1 MEIIVPKPNLLE
13 DGTVDI
19 WPTLGPQICDFI
31 ESRFVYGPGTLK
43 GEPYV
48 VRDDFRYLLYR
59 LYEHYPE
66 GYRETYGTESRD
78 LSGRRR
84 FQKGIISLPKGSA
97 KCVAPD
103 TEFILESGE
112 RVKAKDLNPGQSVMS
127 YKDGEVVYRKVRAVE
142 EQPLATTYRV
152 HTNHGRV
159 IEVSEGHPF
168 LVSGTQWR
176 EGMPKYHRY
185 TANDPKAGQHSW
197 SKAEDLRVGDRL
209 VPALNWKRDL
219 DDQADLGWL
228 LGVLAGDSTGDGRL
242 SNGDKEITDKVAEQ
256 YDLTSLKTV
265 GTGSS
270 TDWYVRGIRPLMRE
284 HGLYGCNAFQ
294 KRVPESVM
302 RGSRSMALGYLAG
315 MLDTDGCTTHK
326 PKAGTNK
333 TARSME
339 WYSVSENNMRDL
351 HTLLASVGINAD
363 VRAKRSKYNGEPY
376 VSWTVVVSNKADLK
390 ALAAEL
396 PCVRQRNVEN
406 LKKFSQETEFG
417 QFGDVKLDKVEKIEP
432 IGETVTIGVE
442 IEDTHVHVTNG
453 LVTHNTELMAI
464 VSLLELHPDAP
475 IRFNGY
481 DPDAEGGLAP
491 GRSVMSPFIPMLAPT
506 LEQLKDLAYGAAME
520 IVKDIDDAALFDPNK
535 ERIMINGEGESK
547 IIPVAASAGRLDG
560 QKPTFQ
566 GIDEPLALDTEVPT
580 TEGFK
585 TIETLQPGD
594 FVFDRNG
601 SPVRV
606 LGKSDV
612 HEGRPCYE
620 VTFRNGEKVVTDENH
635 RWKAVE
641 WSNRPKGEQVVTTKQ
656 MKERGLTTG
665 YGFRWRLPRGS
676 GWEANHL
683 SEWPQIVSIEPVE
696 SVPVQCIEVDND
708 DHLFVFGR
716 SGYLTHNTHRMVED
730 RHIAA
735 VTTIENNLSKRFA
748 DDPWQLSTTT
758 AGDPSEPSMA
768 LREFQYGMKIAEGK
782 IKDPTTFF
790 YHRATSDENAK
801 FDTMENRIKALK
813 EASGPEA
820 AKFRDL
826 FSVAKKWDDESAD
839 HSYLER
845 VWCNRWVQSS
855 TSAFDAKKF
864 RELGDES
871 LKIAPGSTIVLG
883 FDGAISDDSTAL
895 VATEIETGIQN
906 LVGIWE
912 KPEGATRWQV
922 PVGEV
927 NAVMEDMF
935 EFYDVLKLYADPP
948 YWQESIS
955 KWAGRWEK
963 RVVEWP
969 TRNETHIYYAL
980 RAYSEAINMGEVG
993 HDNNQALIDHIAAS
1007 GKNLLNRYDDEG
1019 KQKYRLAKRQRDK
1032 KIDAAMAAVLSWQAR
1047 LDALSEGAQEEEEQ
1061 YVPRRIR

>member
-1 MEIIVPKPNLLE
+1 MEIIVPKPNMLE

-19 WPTLGPQICDFI
+19 WPTLGPQICNFI
-31 ESRFVYGPGTLK
+31 ESRFVYGPGSLK

-66 GYRETYGTESRD
+66 GYKETYGTESRD

-97 KCVAPD
+97 KCLAPD
-103 TEFILESGE
+103 TMLSLETGE
-112 RVKAKDLNPGQSVMS
+112 SVRADEVKPGQSVQS
-127 YKDGEVVYRKVRAVE
+127 YLDGEVVYRPVAAVE
-142 EQPLATTYRV
+142 PQPAVENYLVKTTD
-152 HTNHGRV
+152 GRE
-159 IEVSEGHPF
+159 ITVSEGHPF
-168 LVSGTQWR
+168 LVSGDWKKV
-176 EGMPKYHRY
+176 ENLH
-185 TANDPKAGQHSW
+185 
-197 SKAEDLRVGDRL
+197 VGD
-209 VPALNWKRDL
+209 P
-219 DDQADLGWL
+219 
-228 LGVLAGDSTGDGRL
+228 
-242 SNGDKEITDKVAEQ
+242 
-256 YDLTSLKTV
+256 LT
-265 GTGSS
+265 
-270 TDWYVRGIRPLMRE
+270 
-284 HGLYGCNAFQ
+284 
-294 KRVPESVM
+294 
-302 RGSRSMALGYLAG
+302 
-315 MLDTDGCTTHK
+315 
-326 PKAGTNK
+326 
-333 TARSME
+333 
-339 WYSVSENNMRDL
+339 SVSEGVVGSDRVL
-351 HTLLASVGINAD
+351 SVDA
-363 VRAKRSKYNGEPY
+363 VGER
-376 VSWTVVVSNKADLK
+376 
-390 ALAAEL
+390 E
-396 PCVRQRNVEN
+396 
-406 LKKFSQETEFG
+406 
-417 QFGDVKLDKVEKIEP
+417 
-432 IGETVTIGVE
+432 TIGIE

-464 VSLLELHPDAP
+464 VALLELHPDAP
-475 IRFNGY
+475 IRFAGY
-481 DPDAEGGLAP
+481 DDSAEGGLAP
-491 GRSVMSPFIPMLAPT
+491 GRSVMSPFIPLLAPT

-566 GIDEPLALDTEVPT
+566 GIDE
-580 TEGFK
+580 
-585 TIETLQPGD
+585 
-594 FVFDRNG
+594 
-601 SPVRV
+601 S
-606 LGKSDV
+606 
-612 HEGRPCYE
+612 
-620 VTFRNGEKVVTDENH
+620 
-635 RWKAVE
+635 
-641 WSNRPKGEQVVTTKQ
+641 
-656 MKERGLTTG
+656 
-665 YGFRWRLPRGS
+665 
-676 GWEANHL
+676 
-683 SEWPQIVSIEPVE
+683 
-696 SVPVQCIEVDND
+696 
-708 DHLFVFGR
+708 
-716 SGYLTHNTHRMVED
+716 HRMVED

-735 VTTIENNLSKRFA
+735 VTTIENNLKKRFA

-826 FSVAKKWDDESAD
+826 FSVAKEWDDENAD

>member
-1 MEIIVPKPNLLE
+1 MEIIVPKPNMLE

-31 ESRFVYGPGTLK
+31 ESRFVYGPGSLK

-66 GYRETYGTESRD
+66 GYKETYGTESRD

-197 SKAEDLRVGDRL
+197 SKVEDLRVGDRL
-209 VPALNWKRDL
+209 VPALNWKQDL
-219 DDQADLGWL
+219 DGQADLGWL

-265 GTGSS
+265 GTGNS

-284 HGLYGCNAFQ
+284 HGLYGCNAYQ

-326 PKAGTNK
+326 PVPRTNK

-363 VRAKRSKYNGEPY
+363 VRAKRCKYNGEPY

-406 LKKFSQETEFG
+406 LKKFSQATEFG

-442 IEDTHVHVTNG
+442 IEDTHAHVTNG

-464 VSLLELHPDAP
+464 VALLELHPDAP

-481 DPDAEGGLAP
+481 DDSAEGGLAP
-491 GRSVMSPFIPMLAPT
+491 GRSVMSPFIPLLAPT

-566 GIDEPLALDTEVPT
+566 GVDE
-580 TEGFK
+580 
-585 TIETLQPGD
+585 
-594 FVFDRNG
+594 
-601 SPVRV
+601 S
-606 LGKSDV
+606 
-612 HEGRPCYE
+612 
-620 VTFRNGEKVVTDENH
+620 
-635 RWKAVE
+635 
-641 WSNRPKGEQVVTTKQ
+641 
-656 MKERGLTTG
+656 
-665 YGFRWRLPRGS
+665 
-676 GWEANHL
+676 
-683 SEWPQIVSIEPVE
+683 
-696 SVPVQCIEVDND
+696 
-708 DHLFVFGR
+708 
-716 SGYLTHNTHRMVED
+716 HRMVED

-735 VTTIENNLSKRFA
+735 VTTIENNLKKRFA

-758 AGDPSEPSMA
+758 AGDPGEPSMA

-826 FSVAKKWDDESAD
+826 FSVAKEWDDENAD

-895 VATEIETGIQN
+895 VATEVETGIQN

-912 KPEGATRWQV
+912 KPENATRWQV

-955 KWAGRWEK
+955 KWTGRWEK

>member
-1 MEIIVPKPNLLE
+1 MEIIVPKPNILE

-31 ESRFVYGPGTLK
+31 ESRFVYGPGSLK

-66 GYRETYGTESRD
+66 GYKETYGTESRD

-103 TEFILESGE
+103 TILYLETGE
-112 RVKAKDLNPGQSVMS
+112 EVRADEVKPGQSVQS
-127 YKDGEVVYRKVRAVE
+127 YLDGEVVYRPVAAVE
-142 EQPLATTYRV
+142 PQPAVENYLVKTTG
-152 HTNHGRV
+152 GRE
-159 IEVSEGHPF
+159 ITVSEGHPF
-168 LVSGTQWR
+168 LVSGGWR
-176 EGMPKYHRY
+176 KV
-185 TANDPKAGQHSW
+185 
-197 SKAEDLRVGDRL
+197 EDLH
-209 VPALNWKRDL
+209 
-219 DDQADLGWL
+219 
-228 LGVLAGDSTGDGRL
+228 AGDP
-242 SNGDKEITDKVAEQ
+242 
-256 YDLTSLKTV
+256 LT
-265 GTGSS
+265 
-270 TDWYVRGIRPLMRE
+270 
-284 HGLYGCNAFQ
+284 
-294 KRVPESVM
+294 
-302 RGSRSMALGYLAG
+302 
-315 MLDTDGCTTHK
+315 
-326 PKAGTNK
+326 
-333 TARSME
+333 
-339 WYSVSENNMRDL
+339 SVSEGAVGSDRVL
-351 HTLLASVGINAD
+351 SVDA
-363 VRAKRSKYNGEPY
+363 VGER
-376 VSWTVVVSNKADLK
+376 
-390 ALAAEL
+390 E
-396 PCVRQRNVEN
+396 
-406 LKKFSQETEFG
+406 
-417 QFGDVKLDKVEKIEP
+417 
-432 IGETVTIGVE
+432 TIGIE

-481 DPDAEGGLAP
+481 DHEAEGGLAP
-491 GRSVMSPFIPMLAPT
+491 GRSVMSPFIPLLAPT

-566 GIDEPLALDTEVPT
+566 GIDE
-580 TEGFK
+580 
-585 TIETLQPGD
+585 
-594 FVFDRNG
+594 
-601 SPVRV
+601 S
-606 LGKSDV
+606 
-612 HEGRPCYE
+612 
-620 VTFRNGEKVVTDENH
+620 
-635 RWKAVE
+635 
-641 WSNRPKGEQVVTTKQ
+641 
-656 MKERGLTTG
+656 
-665 YGFRWRLPRGS
+665 
-676 GWEANHL
+676 
-683 SEWPQIVSIEPVE
+683 
-696 SVPVQCIEVDND
+696 
-708 DHLFVFGR
+708 
-716 SGYLTHNTHRMVED
+716 HRMVED

-735 VTTIENNLSKRFA
+735 VTTIENNLKKRFA

-758 AGDPSEPSMA
+758 AGDPGEPSMA

-826 FSVAKKWDDESAD
+826 FSVAKEWDDENAD

-864 RELGDES
+864 RQLGDES

-895 VATEIETGIQN
+895 VATEVETGIQN

-935 EFYDVLKLYADPP
+935 EFYNVLKLYADPP

-980 RAYSEAINMGEVG
+980 RAYSEAINLGEVG

-1061 YVPRRIR
+1061 YAPRRIR

>member
-1 MEIIVPKPNLLE
+1 MEIIVPKPNMLE

-19 WPTLGPQICDFI
+19 WPTLGPQICNFI
-31 ESRFVYGPGTLK
+31 ESRFVYGPGSLK

-66 GYRETYGTESRD
+66 GYKETYGTESRD

-197 SKAEDLRVGDRL
+197 SKVEDLRVGDRL

-256 YDLTSLKTV
+256 YDLTPLETV

-270 TDWYVRGIRPLMRE
+270 TDWYARGIRPLMRE

-376 VSWTVVVSNKADLK
+376 ISWTVVVSNKADLK

-464 VSLLELHPDAP
+464 VALLELHPDAP

-481 DPDAEGGLAP
+481 DDSAEGGLAP
-491 GRSVMSPFIPMLAPT
+491 GRSVMSPFIPLLAPT

-566 GIDEPLALDTEVPT
+566 GIDE
-580 TEGFK
+580 
-585 TIETLQPGD
+585 
-594 FVFDRNG
+594 
-601 SPVRV
+601 S
-606 LGKSDV
+606 
-612 HEGRPCYE
+612 
-620 VTFRNGEKVVTDENH
+620 
-635 RWKAVE
+635 
-641 WSNRPKGEQVVTTKQ
+641 
-656 MKERGLTTG
+656 
-665 YGFRWRLPRGS
+665 
-676 GWEANHL
+676 
-683 SEWPQIVSIEPVE
+683 
-696 SVPVQCIEVDND
+696 
-708 DHLFVFGR
+708 
-716 SGYLTHNTHRMVED
+716 HRMVED

-735 VTTIENNLSKRFA
+735 VTTIENNLKKRFA

-826 FSVAKKWDDESAD
+826 FSVAKEWDDENAD

>member
-1 MEIIVPKPNLLE
+1 MEIIVPKPNVLD
-13 DGTVDI
+13 DGTLDI
-19 WPTLGPQICDFI
+19 WPTLGPQVCNFI

-66 GYRETYGTESRD
+66 GYKETYGTESRD

-97 KCVAPD
+97 KCLAPD
-103 TEFILESGE
+103 TILYLETGE
-112 RVKAKDLNPGQSVMS
+112 EVRADEVKPGQSVQS
-127 YKDGEVVYRKVRAVE
+127 YLDGEVVYRPVAAVE
-142 EQPLATTYRV
+142 PQPAVENYLVKTTD
-152 HTNHGRV
+152 GRE
-159 IEVSEGHPF
+159 ITVSEGHPF
-168 LVSGTQWR
+168 LVSG
-176 EGMPKYHRY
+176 
-185 TANDPKAGQHSW
+185 D
-197 SKAEDLRVGDRL
+197 
-209 VPALNWKRDL
+209 WKKVENL
-219 DDQADLGWL
+219 H
-228 LGVLAGDSTGDGRL
+228 AGDS
-242 SNGDKEITDKVAEQ
+242 
-256 YDLTSLKTV
+256 LT
-265 GTGSS
+265 
-270 TDWYVRGIRPLMRE
+270 
-284 HGLYGCNAFQ
+284 
-294 KRVPESVM
+294 
-302 RGSRSMALGYLAG
+302 
-315 MLDTDGCTTHK
+315 
-326 PKAGTNK
+326 
-333 TARSME
+333 
-339 WYSVSENNMRDL
+339 SVSEG
-351 HTLLASVGINAD
+351 TVG
-363 VRAKRSKYNGEPY
+363 S
-376 VSWTVVVSNKADLK
+376 
-390 ALAAEL
+390 
-396 PCVRQRNVEN
+396 
-406 LKKFSQETEFG
+406 
-417 QFGDVKLDKVEKIEP
+417 DKVLSVDAV
-432 IGETVTIGVE
+432 GERETIGIE

-464 VSLLELHPDAP
+464 VALLELHPDAP

-481 DPDAEGGLAP
+481 DPEAEGGLAP
-491 GRSVMSPFIPMLAPT
+491 GRSVMSPFIPLLAPT

-566 GIDEPLALDTEVPT
+566 GIDE
-580 TEGFK
+580 
-585 TIETLQPGD
+585 
-594 FVFDRNG
+594 
-601 SPVRV
+601 S
-606 LGKSDV
+606 
-612 HEGRPCYE
+612 
-620 VTFRNGEKVVTDENH
+620 
-635 RWKAVE
+635 
-641 WSNRPKGEQVVTTKQ
+641 
-656 MKERGLTTG
+656 
-665 YGFRWRLPRGS
+665 
-676 GWEANHL
+676 
-683 SEWPQIVSIEPVE
+683 
-696 SVPVQCIEVDND
+696 
-708 DHLFVFGR
+708 
-716 SGYLTHNTHRMVED
+716 HRMVED

-735 VTTIENNLSKRFA
+735 VTTIENNLKKRFA

-826 FSVAKKWDDESAD
+826 FSVAKEWDDENAD

-895 VATEIETGIQN
+895 VATEVETGIQN

-912 KPEGATRWQV
+912 KPENATRWQV

-955 KWAGRWEK
+955 KWTGRWEK

>member
-1 MEIIVPKPNLLE
+1 MEIIVPKPNMLE

-19 WPTLGPQICDFI
+19 WPTLGPQICNFI
-31 ESRFVYGPGTLK
+31 ESRFVYGPGSLK

-66 GYRETYGTESRD
+66 GYKETYGTESRD

-97 KCVAPD
+97 KCLAPD
-103 TEFILESGE
+103 TILYLETGE
-112 RVKAKDLNPGQSVMS
+112 EVRADEVKPGQSVQS
-127 YKDGEVVYRKVRAVE
+127 YLDGEVVYRPVAAVE
-142 EQPLATTYRV
+142 PQSAVENYLVKTTD
-152 HTNHGRV
+152 GRE
-159 IEVSEGHPF
+159 ITVSEGHPF
-168 LVSGTQWR
+168 LVSG
-176 EGMPKYHRY
+176 
-185 TANDPKAGQHSW
+185 D
-197 SKAEDLRVGDRL
+197 
-209 VPALNWKRDL
+209 WKKVENL
-219 DDQADLGWL
+219 H
-228 LGVLAGDSTGDGRL
+228 AGDP
-242 SNGDKEITDKVAEQ
+242 
-256 YDLTSLKTV
+256 LT
-265 GTGSS
+265 
-270 TDWYVRGIRPLMRE
+270 
-284 HGLYGCNAFQ
+284 
-294 KRVPESVM
+294 
-302 RGSRSMALGYLAG
+302 
-315 MLDTDGCTTHK
+315 
-326 PKAGTNK
+326 
-333 TARSME
+333 
-339 WYSVSENNMRDL
+339 SVSEGVVGSDRVL
-351 HTLLASVGINAD
+351 SVDA
-363 VRAKRSKYNGEPY
+363 VGER
-376 VSWTVVVSNKADLK
+376 
-390 ALAAEL
+390 E
-396 PCVRQRNVEN
+396 
-406 LKKFSQETEFG
+406 
-417 QFGDVKLDKVEKIEP
+417 
-432 IGETVTIGVE
+432 TIGIE

-481 DPDAEGGLAP
+481 DPEAEGGLAP

-520 IVKDIDDAALFDPNK
+520 IVKDIDDSSLFDPNK

-665 YGFRWRLPRGS
+665 YGLRWRLPRGS
-676 GWEANHL
+676 GWEAALPSGCPIDPYLLGIWLGDGSSDAGYIHTSETDFEALSAGFNFSESNNPKKPTIRRWLPVGLRTMLRHEKLLSNKHIPDRYLMESREWRLSLLAGLIDSDGYVLNGAVTLVQGKFALADKVRQLAVSLGFKASINSSDDPRSRTGKMWKVQFCPTEAVPTRIPRKEILGRANHL
-683 SEWPQIVSIEPVE
+683 SEWPQIVSIKPVE

-735 VTTIENNLSKRFA
+735 VTTIENNLKKRFA

-758 AGDPSEPSMA
+758 AGDPGEPSMA

-826 FSVAKKWDDESAD
+826 FSVAKEWDDENAD

>member
-1 MEIIVPKPNLLE
+1 MEIIVPKPNVLE

-19 WPTLGPQICDFI
+19 WPTLGPQICNFI
-31 ESRFVYGPGTLK
+31 ESRFVYGPGSLK

-66 GYRETYGTESRD
+66 GYKETYGTESRD

-97 KCVAPD
+97 KCLAPD

-197 SKAEDLRVGDRL
+197 SKVEDLRAGDRL

-256 YDLTSLKTV
+256 YDLTPLKTM

-270 TDWYVRGIRPLMRE
+270 TDWYIRGIRPLMRE

-302 RGSRSMALGYLAG
+302 RGSRSMVLGYLAG

-326 PKAGTNK
+326 PVPRTNK

-406 LKKFSQETEFG
+406 LKKFSQATEFG

-464 VSLLELHPDAP
+464 VALLEIHPDAP

-481 DPDAEGGLAP
+481 DPEAEGGLAP
-491 GRSVMSPFIPMLAPT
+491 GRSVMSPFIPLLAPT

-566 GIDEPLALDTEVPT
+566 GIDE
-580 TEGFK
+580 
-585 TIETLQPGD
+585 
-594 FVFDRNG
+594 
-601 SPVRV
+601 S
-606 LGKSDV
+606 
-612 HEGRPCYE
+612 
-620 VTFRNGEKVVTDENH
+620 
-635 RWKAVE
+635 
-641 WSNRPKGEQVVTTKQ
+641 
-656 MKERGLTTG
+656 
-665 YGFRWRLPRGS
+665 
-676 GWEANHL
+676 
-683 SEWPQIVSIEPVE
+683 
-696 SVPVQCIEVDND
+696 
-708 DHLFVFGR
+708 
-716 SGYLTHNTHRMVED
+716 HRMVED

-735 VTTIENNLSKRFA
+735 VTTIENNLKKRFA

-826 FSVAKKWDDESAD
+826 FSVAKEWDDENAD

>member
-1 MEIIVPKPNLLE
+1 MEIIVPKPNVLE
-13 DGTVDI
+13 DGTLDI

-66 GYRETYGTESRD
+66 GYKETYGTESRD

-97 KCVAPD
+97 K
-103 TEFILESGE
+103 
-112 RVKAKDLNPGQSVMS
+112 
-127 YKDGEVVYRKVRAVE
+127 
-142 EQPLATTYRV
+142 
-152 HTNHGRV
+152 
-159 IEVSEGHPF
+159 
-168 LVSGTQWR
+168 
-176 EGMPKYHRY
+176 
-185 TANDPKAGQHSW
+185 
-197 SKAEDLRVGDRL
+197 
-209 VPALNWKRDL
+209 
-219 DDQADLGWL
+219 
-228 LGVLAGDSTGDGRL
+228 
-242 SNGDKEITDKVAEQ
+242 
-256 YDLTSLKTV
+256 
-265 GTGSS
+265 
-270 TDWYVRGIRPLMRE
+270 
-284 HGLYGCNAFQ
+284 
-294 KRVPESVM
+294 
-302 RGSRSMALGYLAG
+302 
-315 MLDTDGCTTHK
+315 
-326 PKAGTNK
+326 
-333 TARSME
+333 
-339 WYSVSENNMRDL
+339 
-351 HTLLASVGINAD
+351 
-363 VRAKRSKYNGEPY
+363 
-376 VSWTVVVSNKADLK
+376 
-390 ALAAEL
+390 
-396 PCVRQRNVEN
+396 
-406 LKKFSQETEFG
+406 
-417 QFGDVKLDKVEKIEP
+417 
-432 IGETVTIGVE
+432 
-442 IEDTHVHVTNG
+442 
-453 LVTHNTELMAI
+453 TELMAI
-464 VSLLELHPDAP
+464 IALVELHPDAP

-481 DPDAEGGLAP
+481 DPEAEGGLAP
-491 GRSVMSPFIPMLAPT
+491 GRSVMSPFIPLLAPT

-520 IVKDIDDAALFDPNK
+520 IVKDIDDSSLFDPNK

-566 GIDEPLALDTEVPT
+566 GIDE
-580 TEGFK
+580 
-585 TIETLQPGD
+585 
-594 FVFDRNG
+594 
-601 SPVRV
+601 S
-606 LGKSDV
+606 
-612 HEGRPCYE
+612 
-620 VTFRNGEKVVTDENH
+620 
-635 RWKAVE
+635 
-641 WSNRPKGEQVVTTKQ
+641 
-656 MKERGLTTG
+656 
-665 YGFRWRLPRGS
+665 
-676 GWEANHL
+676 
-683 SEWPQIVSIEPVE
+683 
-696 SVPVQCIEVDND
+696 
-708 DHLFVFGR
+708 
-716 SGYLTHNTHRMVED
+716 HRMVED

-826 FSVAKKWDDESAD
+826 FSVAKKWDDENAD

-895 VATEIETGIQN
+895 VATEVETGIQN

-912 KPEGATRWQV
+912 KPEDAKRWQV

-927 NAVMEDMF
+927 HAVMEDMF

-1061 YVPRRIR
+1061 YAPRRIR

>member
-1 MEIIVPKPNLLE
+1 MEIIVPKPNVLE
-13 DGTVDI
+13 DGTLDI

-97 KCVAPD
+97 K
-103 TEFILESGE
+103 
-112 RVKAKDLNPGQSVMS
+112 
-127 YKDGEVVYRKVRAVE
+127 
-142 EQPLATTYRV
+142 
-152 HTNHGRV
+152 
-159 IEVSEGHPF
+159 
-168 LVSGTQWR
+168 
-176 EGMPKYHRY
+176 
-185 TANDPKAGQHSW
+185 
-197 SKAEDLRVGDRL
+197 
-209 VPALNWKRDL
+209 
-219 DDQADLGWL
+219 
-228 LGVLAGDSTGDGRL
+228 
-242 SNGDKEITDKVAEQ
+242 
-256 YDLTSLKTV
+256 
-265 GTGSS
+265 
-270 TDWYVRGIRPLMRE
+270 
-284 HGLYGCNAFQ
+284 
-294 KRVPESVM
+294 
-302 RGSRSMALGYLAG
+302 
-315 MLDTDGCTTHK
+315 
-326 PKAGTNK
+326 
-333 TARSME
+333 
-339 WYSVSENNMRDL
+339 
-351 HTLLASVGINAD
+351 
-363 VRAKRSKYNGEPY
+363 
-376 VSWTVVVSNKADLK
+376 
-390 ALAAEL
+390 
-396 PCVRQRNVEN
+396 
-406 LKKFSQETEFG
+406 
-417 QFGDVKLDKVEKIEP
+417 
-432 IGETVTIGVE
+432 
-442 IEDTHVHVTNG
+442 
-453 LVTHNTELMAI
+453 TELMAI
-464 VSLLELHPDAP
+464 IALLELHPDAP

-481 DPDAEGGLAP
+481 DPEAEGGLAP
-491 GRSVMSPFIPMLAPT
+491 GRSVMSPFIPLLAPT

-566 GIDEPLALDTEVPT
+566 GIDE
-580 TEGFK
+580 
-585 TIETLQPGD
+585 
-594 FVFDRNG
+594 
-601 SPVRV
+601 S
-606 LGKSDV
+606 
-612 HEGRPCYE
+612 
-620 VTFRNGEKVVTDENH
+620 
-635 RWKAVE
+635 
-641 WSNRPKGEQVVTTKQ
+641 
-656 MKERGLTTG
+656 
-665 YGFRWRLPRGS
+665 
-676 GWEANHL
+676 
-683 SEWPQIVSIEPVE
+683 
-696 SVPVQCIEVDND
+696 
-708 DHLFVFGR
+708 
-716 SGYLTHNTHRMVED
+716 HRMVED

-790 YHRATSDENAK
+790 YHRATSDENAN

-826 FSVAKKWDDESAD
+826 FSVAKKWDDENAD

-871 LKIAPGSTIVLG
+871 LRIAPGSTIVLG

-895 VATEIETGIQN
+895 VATEVETGIQN

-912 KPEGATRWQV
+912 KPEDAKRWQV

-927 NAVMEDMF
+927 HAVMEDMF

-980 RAYSEAINMGEVG
+980 RAYSEAINLGEVG

>member
-1 MEIIVPKPNLLE
+1 MEIIVPKPNMLE

-19 WPTLGPQICDFI
+19 WPTLGPQICNFI
-31 ESRFVYGPGTLK
+31 ESRFVYGPGSLK

-66 GYRETYGTESRD
+66 GYKETYGTESRD

-197 SKAEDLRVGDRL
+197 SKVEDLRVGDRL

-256 YDLTSLKTV
+256 YDLTPLETM

-270 TDWYVRGIRPLMRE
+270 TDWYIRGIRPLMRE

-376 VSWTVVVSNKADLK
+376 ISWTVVVSNKADLK

-406 LKKFSQETEFG
+406 LKKFSQENEFG

-464 VSLLELHPDAP
+464 IALLELHPDAP

-481 DPDAEGGLAP
+481 DDSAEGGLAP
-491 GRSVMSPFIPMLAPT
+491 GRSVMSPFIPLLAPT

-566 GIDEPLALDTEVPT
+566 GIDE
-580 TEGFK
+580 
-585 TIETLQPGD
+585 
-594 FVFDRNG
+594 
-601 SPVRV
+601 S
-606 LGKSDV
+606 
-612 HEGRPCYE
+612 
-620 VTFRNGEKVVTDENH
+620 
-635 RWKAVE
+635 
-641 WSNRPKGEQVVTTKQ
+641 
-656 MKERGLTTG
+656 
-665 YGFRWRLPRGS
+665 
-676 GWEANHL
+676 
-683 SEWPQIVSIEPVE
+683 
-696 SVPVQCIEVDND
+696 
-708 DHLFVFGR
+708 
-716 SGYLTHNTHRMVED
+716 HRMVED

-735 VTTIENNLSKRFA
+735 VTTIENNLKKRFA

-826 FSVAKKWDDESAD
+826 FSVAKEWDDENAD

>member
-1 MEIIVPKPNLLE
+1 MEIIVPKPNVLE
-13 DGTVDI
+13 DGTLDI
-19 WPTLGPQICDFI
+19 WPTLGPQVCNFI

-66 GYRETYGTESRD
+66 GYKETYGTESRD

-97 KCVAPD
+97 KCLAPD
-103 TEFILESGE
+103 TILTLETGE
-112 RVKAKDLNPGQSVMS
+112 EVRADEVKPGQSVQS
-127 YKDGEVVYRKVRAVE
+127 YLDGEVVYRPVAAVE
-142 EQPLATTYRV
+142 PQPAVENYLVKTTD
-152 HTNHGRV
+152 GRE
-159 IEVSEGHPF
+159 ITVSEGHPF
-168 LVSGTQWR
+168 LVSG
-176 EGMPKYHRY
+176 
-185 TANDPKAGQHSW
+185 D
-197 SKAEDLRVGDRL
+197 
-209 VPALNWKRDL
+209 WKKVENL
-219 DDQADLGWL
+219 H
-228 LGVLAGDSTGDGRL
+228 AGDS
-242 SNGDKEITDKVAEQ
+242 
-256 YDLTSLKTV
+256 LT
-265 GTGSS
+265 
-270 TDWYVRGIRPLMRE
+270 
-284 HGLYGCNAFQ
+284 
-294 KRVPESVM
+294 
-302 RGSRSMALGYLAG
+302 
-315 MLDTDGCTTHK
+315 
-326 PKAGTNK
+326 
-333 TARSME
+333 
-339 WYSVSENNMRDL
+339 SVSEG
-351 HTLLASVGINAD
+351 TVG
-363 VRAKRSKYNGEPY
+363 S
-376 VSWTVVVSNKADLK
+376 
-390 ALAAEL
+390 
-396 PCVRQRNVEN
+396 
-406 LKKFSQETEFG
+406 
-417 QFGDVKLDKVEKIEP
+417 DKVLSVDAV
-432 IGETVTIGVE
+432 GERETIGIE

-464 VSLLELHPDAP
+464 IALLELHPDAP

-481 DPDAEGGLAP
+481 DDEAEGGLAP
-491 GRSVMSPFIPMLAPT
+491 GRSVMSPFIPLLAPT

-566 GIDEPLALDTEVPT
+566 GIDE
-580 TEGFK
+580 
-585 TIETLQPGD
+585 
-594 FVFDRNG
+594 
-601 SPVRV
+601 S
-606 LGKSDV
+606 
-612 HEGRPCYE
+612 
-620 VTFRNGEKVVTDENH
+620 
-635 RWKAVE
+635 
-641 WSNRPKGEQVVTTKQ
+641 
-656 MKERGLTTG
+656 
-665 YGFRWRLPRGS
+665 
-676 GWEANHL
+676 
-683 SEWPQIVSIEPVE
+683 
-696 SVPVQCIEVDND
+696 
-708 DHLFVFGR
+708 
-716 SGYLTHNTHRMVED
+716 HRMVED

-735 VTTIENNLSKRFA
+735 VTTIENNLRKRFA

-758 AGDPSEPSMA
+758 AGDPGEPSMA
-768 LREFQYGMKIAEGK
+768 LREFQYGMRIAEGK

-820 AKFRDL
+820 SKFRDL
-826 FSVAKKWDDESAD
+826 FSVAKEWDDENAD

-871 LKIAPGSTIVLG
+871 LRIAPGSTIVLG

-895 VATEIETGIQN
+895 VATEVETGIQN

-912 KPEGATRWQV
+912 KPEDAKRWQV

-980 RAYSEAINMGEVG
+980 RAYDEAINMGEVG

-1047 LDALSEGAQEEEEQ
+1047 LDALAEGAQEEEEK
-1061 YVPRRIR
+1061 YAPRRIR

>member
-1 MEIIVPKPNLLE
+1 MEIIVPKPNVLE
-13 DGTVDI
+13 DGTLDI
-19 WPTLGPQICDFI
+19 WPTLGPQVCDFI

-66 GYRETYGTESRD
+66 GYKETYGTESRD

-97 KCVAPD
+97 K
-103 TEFILESGE
+103 
-112 RVKAKDLNPGQSVMS
+112 
-127 YKDGEVVYRKVRAVE
+127 
-142 EQPLATTYRV
+142 
-152 HTNHGRV
+152 
-159 IEVSEGHPF
+159 
-168 LVSGTQWR
+168 
-176 EGMPKYHRY
+176 
-185 TANDPKAGQHSW
+185 
-197 SKAEDLRVGDRL
+197 
-209 VPALNWKRDL
+209 
-219 DDQADLGWL
+219 
-228 LGVLAGDSTGDGRL
+228 
-242 SNGDKEITDKVAEQ
+242 
-256 YDLTSLKTV
+256 
-265 GTGSS
+265 
-270 TDWYVRGIRPLMRE
+270 
-284 HGLYGCNAFQ
+284 
-294 KRVPESVM
+294 
-302 RGSRSMALGYLAG
+302 
-315 MLDTDGCTTHK
+315 
-326 PKAGTNK
+326 
-333 TARSME
+333 
-339 WYSVSENNMRDL
+339 
-351 HTLLASVGINAD
+351 
-363 VRAKRSKYNGEPY
+363 
-376 VSWTVVVSNKADLK
+376 
-390 ALAAEL
+390 
-396 PCVRQRNVEN
+396 
-406 LKKFSQETEFG
+406 
-417 QFGDVKLDKVEKIEP
+417 
-432 IGETVTIGVE
+432 
-442 IEDTHVHVTNG
+442 
-453 LVTHNTELMAI
+453 TELMAI
-464 VSLLELHPDAP
+464 IALLELHPDAP

-481 DPDAEGGLAP
+481 DDEAEGGLAP
-491 GRSVMSPFIPMLAPT
+491 GRSVMSPFIPLLAPT

-566 GIDEPLALDTEVPT
+566 GIDE
-580 TEGFK
+580 
-585 TIETLQPGD
+585 
-594 FVFDRNG
+594 
-601 SPVRV
+601 S
-606 LGKSDV
+606 
-612 HEGRPCYE
+612 
-620 VTFRNGEKVVTDENH
+620 
-635 RWKAVE
+635 
-641 WSNRPKGEQVVTTKQ
+641 
-656 MKERGLTTG
+656 
-665 YGFRWRLPRGS
+665 
-676 GWEANHL
+676 
-683 SEWPQIVSIEPVE
+683 
-696 SVPVQCIEVDND
+696 
-708 DHLFVFGR
+708 
-716 SGYLTHNTHRMVED
+716 HRMVED

-735 VTTIENNLSKRFA
+735 VTTIENNLRKRFA

-758 AGDPSEPSMA
+758 AGDPGEPSMA
-768 LREFQYGMKIAEGK
+768 LREFQYGMRIAEGK

-826 FSVAKKWDDESAD
+826 FSVAKEWDDENAD

-895 VATEIETGIQN
+895 VATEVETGIQN

-912 KPEGATRWQV
+912 KPEDATRWQV

-935 EFYDVLKLYADPP
+935 EFYNVLKLYADPP

-1047 LDALSEGAQEEEEQ
+1047 LDALSEGAQEEEEK
-1061 YVPRRIR
+1061 YAPRRIR

>member
-1 MEIIVPKPNLLE
+1 MEIIVPKPNMLE

-31 ESRFVYGPGTLK
+31 ESRFVYGPGSLK

-66 GYRETYGTESRD
+66 GYKETYGTESRD

-112 RVKAKDLNPGQSVMS
+112 RVKAKDLTPGQSVMS

-152 HTNHGRV
+152 HTNHGRI

-197 SKAEDLRVGDRL
+197 SKVEDLRVGDRL

-256 YDLTSLKTV
+256 YDLTPLKTV

-302 RGSRSMALGYLAG
+302 RGSRSMVLGYLAG

-326 PKAGTNK
+326 PVPRTNK

-406 LKKFSQETEFG
+406 LKKFSQATEFG

-464 VSLLELHPDAP
+464 VALLELHPDAP
-475 IRFNGY
+475 IRFAGY
-481 DPDAEGGLAP
+481 DHEAEGGLAP
-491 GRSVMSPFIPMLAPT
+491 GRSVMSPFIPLLAPT

-566 GIDEPLALDTEVPT
+566 GIDE
-580 TEGFK
+580 
-585 TIETLQPGD
+585 
-594 FVFDRNG
+594 
-601 SPVRV
+601 S
-606 LGKSDV
+606 
-612 HEGRPCYE
+612 
-620 VTFRNGEKVVTDENH
+620 
-635 RWKAVE
+635 
-641 WSNRPKGEQVVTTKQ
+641 
-656 MKERGLTTG
+656 
-665 YGFRWRLPRGS
+665 
-676 GWEANHL
+676 
-683 SEWPQIVSIEPVE
+683 
-696 SVPVQCIEVDND
+696 
-708 DHLFVFGR
+708 
-716 SGYLTHNTHRMVED
+716 HRMVED

-735 VTTIENNLSKRFA
+735 VTTIENNLKKRFA

-826 FSVAKKWDDESAD
+826 FSVAKEWDDENAD

>member
-1 MEIIVPKPNLLE
+1 MEIIVPKPNILE

-19 WPTLGPQICDFI
+19 WPTLGPQICNFI
-31 ESRFVYGPGTLK
+31 ESRFVYGPGSLK

-197 SKAEDLRVGDRL
+197 SKVEDLRVGDRL

-256 YDLTSLKTV
+256 YDLTPLKTV

-284 HGLYGCNAFQ
+284 HGLHGCNAFQ

-302 RGSRSMALGYLAG
+302 RGSRSMVLGYLAG

-326 PKAGTNK
+326 PVPRTNK

-406 LKKFSQETEFG
+406 LKKFSQATEFG

-464 VSLLELHPDAP
+464 IALLELHPDAP

-481 DPDAEGGLAP
+481 DDEAEGGLAP
-491 GRSVMSPFIPMLAPT
+491 GRSVMSPFIPLLAPT

-566 GIDEPLALDTEVPT
+566 GIDE
-580 TEGFK
+580 
-585 TIETLQPGD
+585 
-594 FVFDRNG
+594 
-601 SPVRV
+601 S
-606 LGKSDV
+606 
-612 HEGRPCYE
+612 
-620 VTFRNGEKVVTDENH
+620 
-635 RWKAVE
+635 
-641 WSNRPKGEQVVTTKQ
+641 
-656 MKERGLTTG
+656 
-665 YGFRWRLPRGS
+665 
-676 GWEANHL
+676 
-683 SEWPQIVSIEPVE
+683 
-696 SVPVQCIEVDND
+696 
-708 DHLFVFGR
+708 
-716 SGYLTHNTHRMVED
+716 HRMVED

-735 VTTIENNLSKRFA
+735 VTTIENNLRKRFA

-758 AGDPSEPSMA
+758 AGDPGEPSMA
-768 LREFQYGMKIAEGK
+768 LREFQYGMRIAEGK

-820 AKFRDL
+820 SKFRDL
-826 FSVAKKWDDESAD
+826 FSVAKEWDDENAD

-871 LKIAPGSTIVLG
+871 LIIAPGSTIVLG

-895 VATEIETGIQN
+895 VATEVETGIQN

-912 KPEGATRWQV
+912 KPEDAKRWQV

-980 RAYSEAINMGEVG
+980 RAYDEAINMGEVG

-1047 LDALSEGAQEEEEQ
+1047 LDALAEGAQEEEEK
-1061 YVPRRIR
+1061 YAPRRIR

>member
-1 MEIIVPKPNLLE
+1 MEIIVPKPNVLE
-13 DGTVDI
+13 DGTLDI

-66 GYRETYGTESRD
+66 GYKETYGTESRD

-97 KCVAPD
+97 K
-103 TEFILESGE
+103 
-112 RVKAKDLNPGQSVMS
+112 
-127 YKDGEVVYRKVRAVE
+127 
-142 EQPLATTYRV
+142 
-152 HTNHGRV
+152 
-159 IEVSEGHPF
+159 
-168 LVSGTQWR
+168 
-176 EGMPKYHRY
+176 
-185 TANDPKAGQHSW
+185 
-197 SKAEDLRVGDRL
+197 
-209 VPALNWKRDL
+209 
-219 DDQADLGWL
+219 
-228 LGVLAGDSTGDGRL
+228 
-242 SNGDKEITDKVAEQ
+242 
-256 YDLTSLKTV
+256 
-265 GTGSS
+265 
-270 TDWYVRGIRPLMRE
+270 
-284 HGLYGCNAFQ
+284 
-294 KRVPESVM
+294 
-302 RGSRSMALGYLAG
+302 
-315 MLDTDGCTTHK
+315 
-326 PKAGTNK
+326 
-333 TARSME
+333 
-339 WYSVSENNMRDL
+339 
-351 HTLLASVGINAD
+351 
-363 VRAKRSKYNGEPY
+363 
-376 VSWTVVVSNKADLK
+376 
-390 ALAAEL
+390 
-396 PCVRQRNVEN
+396 
-406 LKKFSQETEFG
+406 
-417 QFGDVKLDKVEKIEP
+417 
-432 IGETVTIGVE
+432 
-442 IEDTHVHVTNG
+442 
-453 LVTHNTELMAI
+453 TELMAI
-464 VSLLELHPDAP
+464 IALLELHPDAP

-481 DPDAEGGLAP
+481 DDKAEGGLAP
-491 GRSVMSPFIPMLAPT
+491 GRSVMSPFIPLLAPT

-566 GIDEPLALDTEVPT
+566 GIDE
-580 TEGFK
+580 
-585 TIETLQPGD
+585 
-594 FVFDRNG
+594 
-601 SPVRV
+601 S
-606 LGKSDV
+606 
-612 HEGRPCYE
+612 
-620 VTFRNGEKVVTDENH
+620 
-635 RWKAVE
+635 
-641 WSNRPKGEQVVTTKQ
+641 
-656 MKERGLTTG
+656 
-665 YGFRWRLPRGS
+665 
-676 GWEANHL
+676 
-683 SEWPQIVSIEPVE
+683 
-696 SVPVQCIEVDND
+696 
-708 DHLFVFGR
+708 
-716 SGYLTHNTHRMVED
+716 HRMVED

-735 VTTIENNLSKRFA
+735 VTTIENNLRKRFA

-758 AGDPSEPSMA
+758 AGDPGEPSMA
-768 LREFQYGMKIAEGK
+768 LREFQYGMRIAEGK

-820 AKFRDL
+820 SKFRDL
-826 FSVAKKWDDESAD
+826 FSVAKEWDDENAD

-871 LKIAPGSTIVLG
+871 LRIAPGSTIVLG

-895 VATEIETGIQN
+895 VATEVETGIQN

-912 KPEGATRWQV
+912 KPEDATRWQV

-980 RAYSEAINMGEVG
+980 RAYDEAINMGEVG

-1047 LDALSEGAQEEEEQ
+1047 LDALAEGAQEEEEK
-1061 YVPRRIR
+1061 YAPRRIR

>member
-1 MEIIVPKPNLLE
+1 MEIIVPKPNVLE
-13 DGTVDI
+13 DGTLDI
-19 WPTLGPQICDFI
+19 WPTLGPQVCDFI
-31 ESRFVYGPGTLK
+31 ESKFVYGPGTLK

-48 VRDDFRYLLYR
+48 VRDDFRYILYR

-66 GYRETYGTESRD
+66 GYKETYGTESRD

-112 RVKAKDLNPGQSVMS
+112 RVKAKDLTPGQSVMS

-197 SKAEDLRVGDRL
+197 SKVEDLRVGDRL

-228 LGVLAGDSTGDGRL
+228 LGVLAGDATGDGRL
-242 SNGDKEITDKVAEQ
+242 SNGDKEITDKVAKW
-256 YDLTSLKTV
+256 YDLTPLKSV

-270 TDWYVRGIRPLMRE
+270 TDWYVRGIKPLMRE
-284 HGLYGCNAFQ
+284 HGLYGCNAYQ
-294 KRVPESVM
+294 KRVPEAVM

-326 PKAGTNK
+326 PIAGTNK

-339 WYSVSENNMRDL
+339 WYSVSESNMRDL

-363 VRAKRSKYNGEPY
+363 VRAKRSKYNGKPY

-464 VSLLELHPDAP
+464 IALLELHPDAP

-491 GRSVMSPFIPMLAPT
+491 GRSVMSPFIPLLAPT

-566 GIDEPLALDTEVPT
+566 GIDE
-580 TEGFK
+580 
-585 TIETLQPGD
+585 
-594 FVFDRNG
+594 
-601 SPVRV
+601 S
-606 LGKSDV
+606 
-612 HEGRPCYE
+612 
-620 VTFRNGEKVVTDENH
+620 
-635 RWKAVE
+635 
-641 WSNRPKGEQVVTTKQ
+641 
-656 MKERGLTTG
+656 
-665 YGFRWRLPRGS
+665 
-676 GWEANHL
+676 
-683 SEWPQIVSIEPVE
+683 
-696 SVPVQCIEVDND
+696 
-708 DHLFVFGR
+708 
-716 SGYLTHNTHRMVED
+716 HRMVED

-735 VTTIENNLSKRFA
+735 VTTIENNLRKRFA

-758 AGDPSEPSMA
+758 AGDPGEPSMA

-826 FSVAKKWDDESAD
+826 FSVAKEWDDENAD

-855 TSAFDAKKF
+855 TSAFDTKKF

-871 LKIAPGSTIVLG
+871 LKITPGSTIVLG

-895 VATEIETGIQN
+895 VATEVETGIQN

-912 KPEGATRWQV
+912 KPEDATRWQV

-935 EFYDVLKLYADPP
+935 EFYNVLKLYADPP

-980 RAYSEAINMGEVG
+980 RAYSEAINLGEVG

-1047 LDALSEGAQEEEEQ
+1047 LDALSEGAQEEEER
-1061 YVPRRIR
+1061 YAPRRIR

>member
-1 MEIIVPKPNLLE
+1 MEIIVPKPNMLE

-19 WPTLGPQICDFI
+19 WPTLGPQICNFI
-31 ESRFVYGPGTLK
+31 ESRFVYGPGSLK

-66 GYRETYGTESRD
+66 GYKETYGTESRD

-197 SKAEDLRVGDRL
+197 SKVEDLRVGDRL

-256 YDLTSLKTV
+256 YDLTPLETV

-270 TDWYVRGIRPLMRE
+270 TDWYARGIRPLMRE

-376 VSWTVVVSNKADLK
+376 ISWTVVVSNKADLK

-406 LKKFSQETEFG
+406 LKKFSQENEFG

-464 VSLLELHPDAP
+464 IALLELHPDAP

-481 DPDAEGGLAP
+481 DDSAEGGLAP
-491 GRSVMSPFIPMLAPT
+491 GRSVMSPFIPLLAPT

-566 GIDEPLALDTEVPT
+566 GIDE
-580 TEGFK
+580 
-585 TIETLQPGD
+585 
-594 FVFDRNG
+594 
-601 SPVRV
+601 S
-606 LGKSDV
+606 
-612 HEGRPCYE
+612 
-620 VTFRNGEKVVTDENH
+620 
-635 RWKAVE
+635 
-641 WSNRPKGEQVVTTKQ
+641 
-656 MKERGLTTG
+656 
-665 YGFRWRLPRGS
+665 
-676 GWEANHL
+676 
-683 SEWPQIVSIEPVE
+683 
-696 SVPVQCIEVDND
+696 
-708 DHLFVFGR
+708 
-716 SGYLTHNTHRMVED
+716 HRMVED

-735 VTTIENNLSKRFA
+735 VTTIENNLKKRFA

-826 FSVAKKWDDESAD
+826 FSVAKEWDDENAD

>member
-1 MEIIVPKPNLLE
+1 MEIIVPKPNMLE

-19 WPTLGPQICDFI
+19 WPTLGPQICNFI
-31 ESRFVYGPGTLK
+31 ESRFVYGPGSLK

-66 GYRETYGTESRD
+66 GYKETYGTESRD

-97 KCVAPD
+97 KCLAPD
-103 TEFILESGE
+103 TILYLETGE
-112 RVKAKDLNPGQSVMS
+112 EVRADEVKPGQSVQS
-127 YKDGEVVYRKVRAVE
+127 YLDGEVVYRPVAAVE
-142 EQPLATTYRV
+142 PQPAVENYLVKTTG
-152 HTNHGRV
+152 GRE
-159 IEVSEGHPF
+159 ITVSEGHPF
-168 LVSGTQWR
+168 LVSGDWKKV
-176 EGMPKYHRY
+176 E
-185 TANDPKAGQHSW
+185 N
-197 SKAEDLRVGDRL
+197 LR
-209 VPALNWKRDL
+209 
-219 DDQADLGWL
+219 
-228 LGVLAGDSTGDGRL
+228 AGDP
-242 SNGDKEITDKVAEQ
+242 
-256 YDLTSLKTV
+256 LT
-265 GTGSS
+265 
-270 TDWYVRGIRPLMRE
+270 
-284 HGLYGCNAFQ
+284 
-294 KRVPESVM
+294 
-302 RGSRSMALGYLAG
+302 
-315 MLDTDGCTTHK
+315 
-326 PKAGTNK
+326 
-333 TARSME
+333 
-339 WYSVSENNMRDL
+339 SVSEGVVGSDRVL
-351 HTLLASVGINAD
+351 SVDA
-363 VRAKRSKYNGEPY
+363 VGER
-376 VSWTVVVSNKADLK
+376 
-390 ALAAEL
+390 E
-396 PCVRQRNVEN
+396 
-406 LKKFSQETEFG
+406 
-417 QFGDVKLDKVEKIEP
+417 
-432 IGETVTIGVE
+432 TIGIE

-464 VSLLELHPDAP
+464 VALLELHPDAP

-481 DPDAEGGLAP
+481 DDSAEGGLAP
-491 GRSVMSPFIPMLAPT
+491 GRSVMSPFIPLLAPT

-566 GIDEPLALDTEVPT
+566 GVDE
-580 TEGFK
+580 
-585 TIETLQPGD
+585 
-594 FVFDRNG
+594 
-601 SPVRV
+601 S
-606 LGKSDV
+606 
-612 HEGRPCYE
+612 
-620 VTFRNGEKVVTDENH
+620 
-635 RWKAVE
+635 
-641 WSNRPKGEQVVTTKQ
+641 
-656 MKERGLTTG
+656 
-665 YGFRWRLPRGS
+665 
-676 GWEANHL
+676 
-683 SEWPQIVSIEPVE
+683 
-696 SVPVQCIEVDND
+696 
-708 DHLFVFGR
+708 
-716 SGYLTHNTHRMVED
+716 HRMVED

-735 VTTIENNLSKRFA
+735 VTTIENNLKKRFA

-826 FSVAKKWDDESAD
+826 FSVAKEWDDENAD

-864 RELGDES
+864 RQLGDES

-895 VATEIETGIQN
+895 VATEVETGIQN

-935 EFYDVLKLYADPP
+935 EFYNVLKLYADPP

-980 RAYSEAINMGEVG
+980 RAYSEAINLGEVG

-1061 YVPRRIR
+1061 YAPRRIR

>member
-1 MEIIVPKPNLLE
+1 MEIIVPKPNILE

-31 ESRFVYGPGTLK
+31 ESRFVYGPGSLK

-66 GYRETYGTESRD
+66 GYKETYGTESRD

-97 KCVAPD
+97 K
-103 TEFILESGE
+103 
-112 RVKAKDLNPGQSVMS
+112 
-127 YKDGEVVYRKVRAVE
+127 
-142 EQPLATTYRV
+142 
-152 HTNHGRV
+152 
-159 IEVSEGHPF
+159 
-168 LVSGTQWR
+168 
-176 EGMPKYHRY
+176 
-185 TANDPKAGQHSW
+185 
-197 SKAEDLRVGDRL
+197 
-209 VPALNWKRDL
+209 
-219 DDQADLGWL
+219 
-228 LGVLAGDSTGDGRL
+228 
-242 SNGDKEITDKVAEQ
+242 
-256 YDLTSLKTV
+256 
-265 GTGSS
+265 
-270 TDWYVRGIRPLMRE
+270 
-284 HGLYGCNAFQ
+284 
-294 KRVPESVM
+294 
-302 RGSRSMALGYLAG
+302 
-315 MLDTDGCTTHK
+315 
-326 PKAGTNK
+326 
-333 TARSME
+333 
-339 WYSVSENNMRDL
+339 
-351 HTLLASVGINAD
+351 
-363 VRAKRSKYNGEPY
+363 
-376 VSWTVVVSNKADLK
+376 
-390 ALAAEL
+390 
-396 PCVRQRNVEN
+396 
-406 LKKFSQETEFG
+406 
-417 QFGDVKLDKVEKIEP
+417 
-432 IGETVTIGVE
+432 
-442 IEDTHVHVTNG
+442 
-453 LVTHNTELMAI
+453 TELMAI
-464 VSLLELHPDAP
+464 VSLVELHPDAP

-481 DPDAEGGLAP
+481 DPEAEGGLAP

-635 RWKAVE
+635 RWKAALTLE
-641 WSNRPKGEQVVTTKQ
+641 DLQEKVTTTLE
-656 MKERGLTTG
+656 MRNSLLFGGCAFIPRDTSRAGG
-665 YGFRWRLPRGS
+665 YG
-676 GWEANHL
+676 E
-683 SEWPQIVSIEPVE
+683 IVSIEPVE

-735 VTTIENNLSKRFA
+735 VTTIENNLKKRFA

-758 AGDPSEPSMA
+758 AGDPGEPSMA

-826 FSVAKKWDDESAD
+826 FSVAKKWDDENAD

-912 KPEGATRWQV
+912 KPEDAKRWQV

-927 NAVMEDMF
+927 HAVMEDMF

>member
-1 MEIIVPKPNLLE
+1 MEIIVPKPNMLE

-19 WPTLGPQICDFI
+19 WPTLGPQICNFI
-31 ESRFVYGPGTLK
+31 ESRFVYGPGSLK

-66 GYRETYGTESRD
+66 GYKETYGTESRD

-197 SKAEDLRVGDRL
+197 SKVEDLRVGDRL

-256 YDLTSLKTV
+256 YDLTPLKTV

-302 RGSRSMALGYLAG
+302 RGSRSMVLGYLAG

-326 PKAGTNK
+326 PVPRTNK

-406 LKKFSQETEFG
+406 LKKFSQATEFG

-464 VSLLELHPDAP
+464 VALLELHPDAP

-481 DPDAEGGLAP
+481 DPEAEGGLAP
-491 GRSVMSPFIPMLAPT
+491 GRSVMSPFIPLLAPT

-566 GIDEPLALDTEVPT
+566 GIDE
-580 TEGFK
+580 
-585 TIETLQPGD
+585 
-594 FVFDRNG
+594 
-601 SPVRV
+601 S
-606 LGKSDV
+606 
-612 HEGRPCYE
+612 
-620 VTFRNGEKVVTDENH
+620 
-635 RWKAVE
+635 
-641 WSNRPKGEQVVTTKQ
+641 
-656 MKERGLTTG
+656 
-665 YGFRWRLPRGS
+665 
-676 GWEANHL
+676 
-683 SEWPQIVSIEPVE
+683 
-696 SVPVQCIEVDND
+696 
-708 DHLFVFGR
+708 
-716 SGYLTHNTHRMVED
+716 HRMVED

-735 VTTIENNLSKRFA
+735 VTTIENNLKKRFA

-758 AGDPSEPSMA
+758 AGDPGEPSMA
-768 LREFQYGMKIAEGK
+768 LREFQYGMRIAEGK

-826 FSVAKKWDDESAD
+826 FSVAKEWDDENAD

-864 RELGDES
+864 RQLGDES
-871 LKIAPGSTIVLG
+871 LRIAPGSTIVLG

-895 VATEIETGIQN
+895 VATEVETGIQN

-912 KPEGATRWQV
+912 KPEGASKWQV

-935 EFYDVLKLYADPP
+935 EFYNVLKLYADPP

-980 RAYSEAINMGEVG
+980 RAYSEAINLGEVG

>member
-1 MEIIVPKPNLLE
+1 MEIIVPKPNVLE
-13 DGTVDI
+13 DGTLDI

-66 GYRETYGTESRD
+66 GYKETYGTESRD

-97 KCVAPD
+97 KCLAPD
-103 TEFILESGE
+103 TILTLETGE
-112 RVKAKDLNPGQSVMS
+112 EVRADEVKPGQSVQS
-127 YKDGEVVYRKVRAVE
+127 YLDGEVVYRPVAAVE
-142 EQPLATTYRV
+142 PQPAVENYLVKTTD
-152 HTNHGRV
+152 GRE
-159 IEVSEGHPF
+159 ITVSEGHPF
-168 LVSGTQWR
+168 LVSG
-176 EGMPKYHRY
+176 
-185 TANDPKAGQHSW
+185 D
-197 SKAEDLRVGDRL
+197 
-209 VPALNWKRDL
+209 WKKVENL
-219 DDQADLGWL
+219 H
-228 LGVLAGDSTGDGRL
+228 AGDS
-242 SNGDKEITDKVAEQ
+242 
-256 YDLTSLKTV
+256 LT
-265 GTGSS
+265 
-270 TDWYVRGIRPLMRE
+270 
-284 HGLYGCNAFQ
+284 
-294 KRVPESVM
+294 
-302 RGSRSMALGYLAG
+302 
-315 MLDTDGCTTHK
+315 
-326 PKAGTNK
+326 
-333 TARSME
+333 
-339 WYSVSENNMRDL
+339 SVSEG
-351 HTLLASVGINAD
+351 TVG
-363 VRAKRSKYNGEPY
+363 S
-376 VSWTVVVSNKADLK
+376 
-390 ALAAEL
+390 
-396 PCVRQRNVEN
+396 
-406 LKKFSQETEFG
+406 
-417 QFGDVKLDKVEKIEP
+417 DKVLSVDAV
-432 IGETVTIGVE
+432 GERETIGIE

-464 VSLLELHPDAP
+464 IALLELHPDAP

-481 DPDAEGGLAP
+481 DDEAEGGLAP
-491 GRSVMSPFIPMLAPT
+491 GRSVMSPFIPLLAPT

-566 GIDEPLALDTEVPT
+566 GIDE
-580 TEGFK
+580 
-585 TIETLQPGD
+585 
-594 FVFDRNG
+594 
-601 SPVRV
+601 S
-606 LGKSDV
+606 
-612 HEGRPCYE
+612 
-620 VTFRNGEKVVTDENH
+620 
-635 RWKAVE
+635 
-641 WSNRPKGEQVVTTKQ
+641 
-656 MKERGLTTG
+656 
-665 YGFRWRLPRGS
+665 
-676 GWEANHL
+676 
-683 SEWPQIVSIEPVE
+683 
-696 SVPVQCIEVDND
+696 
-708 DHLFVFGR
+708 
-716 SGYLTHNTHRMVED
+716 HRMVED

-826 FSVAKKWDDESAD
+826 FSVAKKWDDENAD

-871 LKIAPGSTIVLG
+871 LRIAPGSTIVLG

-895 VATEIETGIQN
+895 VATEVETGIQN

-912 KPEGATRWQV
+912 KPEDAKRWQV

-980 RAYSEAINMGEVG
+980 RAYSEAINLGEVG

-1047 LDALSEGAQEEEEQ
+1047 LDALAEGAQEEEEK
-1061 YVPRRIR
+1061 YAPRRIR

>member
-1 MEIIVPKPNLLE
+1 MEIIVPKPNMLE

-19 WPTLGPQICDFI
+19 WPTLGPQICNFI
-31 ESRFVYGPGTLK
+31 ESRFVYGPGSLK

-66 GYRETYGTESRD
+66 GYKETYGTESRD

-97 KCVAPD
+97 KCLAPD
-103 TEFILESGE
+103 TMLSLETGE
-112 RVKAKDLNPGQSVMS
+112 SVRADEVKPGQSVQS
-127 YKDGEVVYRKVRAVE
+127 YLDGEVVYRPVAAVE
-142 EQPLATTYRV
+142 PQPAVENYLVKTTD
-152 HTNHGRV
+152 GRE
-159 IEVSEGHPF
+159 ITVSEGHPF
-168 LVSGTQWR
+168 LVSGDWKKV
-176 EGMPKYHRY
+176 ENLH
-185 TANDPKAGQHSW
+185 
-197 SKAEDLRVGDRL
+197 VGD
-209 VPALNWKRDL
+209 P
-219 DDQADLGWL
+219 
-228 LGVLAGDSTGDGRL
+228 
-242 SNGDKEITDKVAEQ
+242 
-256 YDLTSLKTV
+256 LT
-265 GTGSS
+265 
-270 TDWYVRGIRPLMRE
+270 
-284 HGLYGCNAFQ
+284 
-294 KRVPESVM
+294 
-302 RGSRSMALGYLAG
+302 
-315 MLDTDGCTTHK
+315 
-326 PKAGTNK
+326 
-333 TARSME
+333 
-339 WYSVSENNMRDL
+339 SVSEGVVGSDRVL
-351 HTLLASVGINAD
+351 SVDA
-363 VRAKRSKYNGEPY
+363 VGER
-376 VSWTVVVSNKADLK
+376 
-390 ALAAEL
+390 E
-396 PCVRQRNVEN
+396 
-406 LKKFSQETEFG
+406 
-417 QFGDVKLDKVEKIEP
+417 
-432 IGETVTIGVE
+432 TIGIE

-464 VSLLELHPDAP
+464 VALLELHPDAP

-481 DPDAEGGLAP
+481 DDSAEGGLAP
-491 GRSVMSPFIPMLAPT
+491 GRSVMSPFIPLLAPT

-566 GIDEPLALDTEVPT
+566 GIDE
-580 TEGFK
+580 
-585 TIETLQPGD
+585 
-594 FVFDRNG
+594 
-601 SPVRV
+601 S
-606 LGKSDV
+606 
-612 HEGRPCYE
+612 
-620 VTFRNGEKVVTDENH
+620 
-635 RWKAVE
+635 
-641 WSNRPKGEQVVTTKQ
+641 
-656 MKERGLTTG
+656 
-665 YGFRWRLPRGS
+665 
-676 GWEANHL
+676 
-683 SEWPQIVSIEPVE
+683 
-696 SVPVQCIEVDND
+696 
-708 DHLFVFGR
+708 
-716 SGYLTHNTHRMVED
+716 HRMVED

-735 VTTIENNLSKRFA
+735 VTTIENNLKKRFA

-826 FSVAKKWDDESAD
+826 FSVAKEWDDENAD

>member
-1 MEIIVPKPNLLE
+1 MEIIVPKPNVLE
-13 DGTVDI
+13 DGTLDI

-31 ESRFVYGPGTLK
+31 ESRFVYGPGSLK

-97 KCVAPD
+97 KCLAPD
-103 TEFILESGE
+103 TILTLETGE
-112 RVKAKDLNPGQSVMS
+112 GVRADEVKPGQSVQS
-127 YKDGEVVYRKVRAVE
+127 YLNGEVVYRPVAAVE
-142 EQPLATTYRV
+142 PQPAVENYLVKTTS
-152 HTNHGRV
+152 GRE
-159 IEVSEGHPF
+159 ITVSEGHPF
-168 LVSGTQWR
+168 LVSG
-176 EGMPKYHRY
+176 
-185 TANDPKAGQHSW
+185 D
-197 SKAEDLRVGDRL
+197 
-209 VPALNWKRDL
+209 WKRVENL
-219 DDQADLGWL
+219 H
-228 LGVLAGDSTGDGRL
+228 AGDP
-242 SNGDKEITDKVAEQ
+242 
-256 YDLTSLKTV
+256 LT
-265 GTGSS
+265 
-270 TDWYVRGIRPLMRE
+270 
-284 HGLYGCNAFQ
+284 
-294 KRVPESVM
+294 
-302 RGSRSMALGYLAG
+302 
-315 MLDTDGCTTHK
+315 
-326 PKAGTNK
+326 
-333 TARSME
+333 
-339 WYSVSENNMRDL
+339 SVSEG
-351 HTLLASVGINAD
+351 TVG
-363 VRAKRSKYNGEPY
+363 S
-376 VSWTVVVSNKADLK
+376 
-390 ALAAEL
+390 
-396 PCVRQRNVEN
+396 
-406 LKKFSQETEFG
+406 
-417 QFGDVKLDKVEKIEP
+417 DKVLSVDAV
-432 IGETVTIGVE
+432 GERETIGIE

-481 DPDAEGGLAP
+481 DPEAEGGLAP
-491 GRSVMSPFIPMLAPT
+491 GRSVMSPFIPLLAPT

-520 IVKDIDDAALFDPNK
+520 IVKDIDDSSLFDPNK

-635 RWKAVE
+635 RWKAVLTLE
-641 WSNRPKGEQVVTTKQ
+641 GVQEKVITTLKMRNNLLFGGRTFIPRDTSRGE
-656 MKERGLTTG
+656 G
-665 YGFRWRLPRGS
+665 YG
-676 GWEANHL
+676 E
-683 SEWPQIVSIEPVE
+683 IVSIRRVK

-826 FSVAKKWDDESAD
+826 FSVAKKWDDENAD

-895 VATEIETGIQN
+895 VATEVETGIQN

-912 KPEGATRWQV
+912 KPEDAKRWQV

-935 EFYDVLKLYADPP
+935 EFYNVLKLYADPP

>member
-1 MEIIVPKPNLLE
+1 MEIIVPKPNVLE
-13 DGTVDI
+13 DGTLDI
-19 WPTLGPQICDFI
+19 WPTLGPQVCNFI

-66 GYRETYGTESRD
+66 GYKETYGTESRD

-97 KCVAPD
+97 KCLAPD
-103 TEFILESGE
+103 TILTLETGE
-112 RVKAKDLNPGQSVMS
+112 EVRADEVKPGQSVQS
-127 YKDGEVVYRKVRAVE
+127 YLDGEVVYRPVAAVE
-142 EQPLATTYRV
+142 PQPAVENYLVKTTS
-152 HTNHGRV
+152 GRE
-159 IEVSEGHPF
+159 ITVSEGHPF
-168 LVSGTQWR
+168 LVSG
-176 EGMPKYHRY
+176 
-185 TANDPKAGQHSW
+185 D
-197 SKAEDLRVGDRL
+197 
-209 VPALNWKRDL
+209 WKKVENL
-219 DDQADLGWL
+219 H
-228 LGVLAGDSTGDGRL
+228 AGDS
-242 SNGDKEITDKVAEQ
+242 
-256 YDLTSLKTV
+256 LT
-265 GTGSS
+265 
-270 TDWYVRGIRPLMRE
+270 
-284 HGLYGCNAFQ
+284 
-294 KRVPESVM
+294 
-302 RGSRSMALGYLAG
+302 
-315 MLDTDGCTTHK
+315 
-326 PKAGTNK
+326 
-333 TARSME
+333 
-339 WYSVSENNMRDL
+339 SVSEG
-351 HTLLASVGINAD
+351 TVG
-363 VRAKRSKYNGEPY
+363 S
-376 VSWTVVVSNKADLK
+376 
-390 ALAAEL
+390 
-396 PCVRQRNVEN
+396 
-406 LKKFSQETEFG
+406 
-417 QFGDVKLDKVEKIEP
+417 DKVLSVDAV
-432 IGETVTIGVE
+432 GERETIGIE

-464 VSLLELHPDAP
+464 IALLELHPDAP

-481 DPDAEGGLAP
+481 DDEAEGGLAP
-491 GRSVMSPFIPMLAPT
+491 GRSVMSPFIPLLAPT

-566 GIDEPLALDTEVPT
+566 GVDE
-580 TEGFK
+580 
-585 TIETLQPGD
+585 
-594 FVFDRNG
+594 
-601 SPVRV
+601 S
-606 LGKSDV
+606 
-612 HEGRPCYE
+612 
-620 VTFRNGEKVVTDENH
+620 
-635 RWKAVE
+635 
-641 WSNRPKGEQVVTTKQ
+641 
-656 MKERGLTTG
+656 
-665 YGFRWRLPRGS
+665 
-676 GWEANHL
+676 
-683 SEWPQIVSIEPVE
+683 
-696 SVPVQCIEVDND
+696 
-708 DHLFVFGR
+708 
-716 SGYLTHNTHRMVED
+716 HRMVED

-735 VTTIENNLSKRFA
+735 VTTIENNLRKRFA

-758 AGDPSEPSMA
+758 AGDPGEPSMA
-768 LREFQYGMKIAEGK
+768 LREFQYGMRIAEGK

-820 AKFRDL
+820 SKFRDL
-826 FSVAKKWDDESAD
+826 FSVAKEWDDENAD

-871 LKIAPGSTIVLG
+871 LRIAPGSTIVLG

-895 VATEIETGIQN
+895 VATEVETGIQN

-912 KPEGATRWQV
+912 KPEDAKRWQV

-980 RAYSEAINMGEVG
+980 RAYSEAINLGEVG

-1047 LDALSEGAQEEEEQ
+1047 LDALAEGAQEEEEK
-1061 YVPRRIR
+1061 YAPRRIR

>member
-1 MEIIVPKPNLLE
+1 MEIIVPKPNILE

-31 ESRFVYGPGTLK
+31 ESRFVFGPGTLK

-97 KCVAPD
+97 KCVAPE

-112 RVKAKDLNPGQSVMS
+112 RVKAKNLTPGQSVMS

-197 SKAEDLRVGDRL
+197 SKVEDLRVGDRL

-219 DDQADLGWL
+219 DDQRDLGWL
-228 LGVLAGDSTGDGRL
+228 LGVLAGDATGDGRL
-242 SNGDKEITDKVAEQ
+242 SNGDKEITDKVAKW
-256 YDLTSLKTV
+256 YDLTPLKTM

-270 TDWYVRGIRPLMRE
+270 TDWYVRGIKPLMRE
-284 HGLYGCNAFQ
+284 HGLYGCNAYQ

-326 PKAGTNK
+326 SVAGTNK

-363 VRAKRSKYNGEPY
+363 VRTKRSKYNGEPY

-406 LKKFSQETEFG
+406 LKKFSQATEFG

-464 VSLLELHPDAP
+464 IALLELHPDAP

-481 DPDAEGGLAP
+481 DDKAEGGLAP
-491 GRSVMSPFIPMLAPT
+491 GRSVMSPFIPLLAPT

-520 IVKDIDDAALFDPNK
+520 IVKDIDDSSLFDPNK

-566 GIDEPLALDTEVPT
+566 GIDE
-580 TEGFK
+580 
-585 TIETLQPGD
+585 
-594 FVFDRNG
+594 
-601 SPVRV
+601 S
-606 LGKSDV
+606 
-612 HEGRPCYE
+612 
-620 VTFRNGEKVVTDENH
+620 
-635 RWKAVE
+635 
-641 WSNRPKGEQVVTTKQ
+641 
-656 MKERGLTTG
+656 
-665 YGFRWRLPRGS
+665 
-676 GWEANHL
+676 
-683 SEWPQIVSIEPVE
+683 
-696 SVPVQCIEVDND
+696 
-708 DHLFVFGR
+708 
-716 SGYLTHNTHRMVED
+716 HRMVED

-826 FSVAKKWDDESAD
+826 FSVAKEWDDENAD

-895 VATEIETGIQN
+895 VATEVETGIQN

-912 KPEGATRWQV
+912 KPEDAKRWQV

-935 EFYDVLKLYADPP
+935 EFYNVLKLYADPP